1 MRDSLYT
8 GKHVSLWQ
16 VATVSG
22 AATPM
27 RATGRCVSPWQ
38 KATITPMPCRAASAG
53 KRLLLWVVV
62 ISALALA
69 GCAERTTIATPPM
82 PQPTQQPVTKG
93 TGPGVVQT
101 ARSLVGAPYRPG
113 GCDPQGFDCSGFVW
127 FIYRQN
133 GIVLPRTTSEQAQVG
148 SPVIGAELKPADI
161 LVFRT
166 GSGAQ
171 GLHTGVYTGNNTFVH
186 SPRNGSTVREESLA
200 IPYWRRSFMAAR
212 RVFTQP

>member
-1 MRDSLYT
+1 MRDALYT
-8 GKHVSLWQ
+8 GKHVSPWQ
-16 VATVSG
+16 VGTASETAPS
-22 AATPM
+22 M
-27 RATGRCVSPWQ
+27 RAIGRRFSPWQ
-38 KATITPMPCRAASAG
+38 MTTIVPMTCRATRAG
-53 KRLLLWVVV
+53 KRLFLWLLV
-62 ISALALA
+62 ISVLALA
-69 GCAERTTIATPPM
+69 GCAQRTTIATPPM
-82 PQPTQQPVTKG
+82 QQPAQQPVAKG